1 MRVQVCQRTPSK
13 DTNDMLDKLIDDS
26 GFTGIG
32 LIVALSIVFIL
43 SITIP
48 ILLIGGFANVCAG

>member
-1 MRVQVCQRTPSK
+1 MTMLHLKTHSEVT
-13 DTNDMLDKLIDDS
+13 DDMLVKLIDDS

-32 LIVALSIVFIL
+32 LIVALSIIFIL